1 MQILVTGGSGV
12 IGSYLLREFIRYGYK
27 LSSYSRSKPIEDHA
41 DWIEGDIKD
50 NDRLKSVCEG
60 HDAVIHLAAV
70 PGPGRATTEELLE
83 LNVMGTVNV
92 IEAAVAAG
100 IKKFVFASSG
110 AATGFSFQSNEIV
123 PEYLPLDEEHPCAP
137 QDEYGMSKL
146 LAEQVCKR
154 YTELYGL
161 QTICLRINHNWCVDR
176 EGASIAVQTGWAKGL
191 SVEEFWQNRYRKVIV
206 DPEGEWPRPGPPSP
220 RSLLWAVTDVRD
232 AIQAFRLA
240 IENAEISHDVFQ
252 INADDTCSTTE
263 SQTLIDQYFPHVPLK
278 ESFEGCATLVS
289 HAKATQFLGYH
300 PQYTWRD
307 SDFMQWLSDD
317 GVKGRKSKV

>member
-1 MQILVTGGSGV
+1 MHIIVTGGSGV
-12 IGSYLLREFIRYGYK
+12 IGSYLLREFKRYGYI

-41 DWIEGDIKD
+41 EWIEGDIKD
-50 NDRLKSVCEG
+50 NDRLKSACEG
-60 HDAVIHLAAV
+60 HDALIHLAAV
-70 PGPGRATTEELLE
+70 PGPGRATTKELLE
-83 LNVMGTVNV
+83 LNVMGTVNAL
-92 IEAAVAAG
+92 EAAVAAG

-110 AATGFSFQSNEIV
+110 AATGFSFQLNEII

-137 QDEYGMSKL
+137 QDEYGLSKL
-146 LAEQVCKR
+146 LAEQVCKL
-154 YTELYGL
+154 YSDLYGL
-161 QTICLRINHNWCVDR
+161 QTICLRINHNWCIDR

-191 SVEEFWQNRYRKVIV
+191 SVEEFWRNRYRKVIE

-240 IENAEISHDVFQ
+240 IENTEISHDVFQ
-252 INADDTCSTTE
+252 INADDTCSTTK

-278 ESFEGCATLVS
+278 KPLEGFSTLVS
-289 HAKATQFLGYH
+289 HAKATQLLGYQ

-307 SDFMQWLSDD
+307 SEFMHWLSDY
-317 GVKGRKSKV
+317 

>member
-1 MQILVTGGSGV
+1 MVTGGSGV
-12 IGSYLLREFIRYGYK
+12 IGSYLLRDFKRYGYS

-41 DWIEGDIKD
+41 EWIEGDIND
-50 NDRLKSVCEG
+50 RDRLKSACQG

-70 PGPGRATTEELLE
+70 PGPGRATTEELLD

-110 AATGFSFQSNEIV
+110 AATGFSFQSKEII
-123 PEYLPLDEEHPCAP
+123 PEYLPLDESHPCAP
-137 QDEYGMSKL
+137 QDEYGLSKL

-154 YTELYGL
+154 YSDLYGL
-161 QTICLRINHNWCVDR
+161 QTICLRINHNWCLDR

-191 SVEEFWQNRYRKVIV
+191 SVEEFWQKRYRKVIE
-206 DPEGEWPRPGPPSP
+206 DPEGDWPRPGPPSP

-232 AIQAFRLA
+232 AIQSFRLA
-240 IENAEISHDVFQ
+240 IENTEILHDVFL

-263 SQTLIDQYFPHVPLK
+263 SQTLIEQYYPKVPLK
-278 ESFEGCATLVS
+278 ESLEGYATLIS
-289 HAKATQFLGYH
+289 HAKATQLLGYQ

-307 SDFMQWLSDD
+307 SEFMQWPKPLH
-317 GVKGRKSKV
+317 KC

>member
-1 MQILVTGGSGV
+1 MQIMVTGDSGV
-12 IGSYLLREFIRYGYK
+12 IGSYLLRDFKRYGYS

-41 DWIEGDIKD
+41 EWIEGDIND
-50 NDRLKSVCEG
+50 RDRLKSACQG

-70 PGPGRATTEELLE
+70 PGPGRATTEELLH

-110 AATGFSFQSNEIV
+110 AATGFSFQSKEII
-123 PEYLPLDEEHPCAP
+123 PEYLPLDESHPCAP
-137 QDEYGMSKL
+137 QDEYGLSKL

-154 YTELYGL
+154 YSDLYGL

-176 EGASIAVQTGWAKGL
+176 EGASIAVQTGWAKGF
-191 SVEEFWQNRYRKVIV
+191 SVEEFWQKRYRKVIEA
-206 DPEGEWPRPGPPSP
+206 PEGEWPRPGPPSP

-232 AIQAFRLA
+232 AIQSFRLA
-240 IENAEISHDVFQ
+240 IENTEILHDVFL
-252 INADDTCSTTE
+252 INDDDTCSTTE
-263 SQTLIDQYFPHVPLK
+263 SKTLIEQYFPKVPLK
-278 ESFEGCATLVS
+278 ESLDGYATLVS
-289 HAKATQFLGYH
+289 HTKATQLLGYQ

-307 SDFMQWLSDD
+307 SEFMQWL
-317 GVKGRKSKV
+317 KQA